1 MVKRDDTLMSLK
13 LAQLRKKKRTK
24 CWLIWQWQ
32 CPSSIYSLPTFIFI
46 LLVLVV
52 NIEVACAVLY

>member
-1 MVKRDDTLMSLK
+1 MVKRDETLMSLK
-13 LAQLRKKKRTK
+13 LAQLRKKKTK
-24 CWLIWQWQ
+24 CWVIWQWQ

-52 NIEVACAVLY
+52 NTEVACAVLY